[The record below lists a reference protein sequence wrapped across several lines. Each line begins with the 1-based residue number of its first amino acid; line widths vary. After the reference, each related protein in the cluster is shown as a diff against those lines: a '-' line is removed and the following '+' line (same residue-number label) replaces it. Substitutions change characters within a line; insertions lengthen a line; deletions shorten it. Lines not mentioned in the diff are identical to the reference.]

1 MKQYRCLLPKMLRKE
16 SHITRIRQ
24 TVFGGL
30 SSLPDAKSHEIS
42 DMMGLSP
49 TAYPAMGT
57 AERQVRYET
66 DTWGTPHGIFHHRD
80 MVMARGERLYT
91 ILRDGETEEIA
102 ALGDTDKRFAAFG
115 PYLFIMPDG
124 ICYDADTGEIRS
136 LSLSVEGL
144 SQAIL
149 GERYLTVGTLD
160 WKAIGFCTGD
170 GIAVTVRNY
179 YLGSNAVFY
188 RKITGMTAGT
198 LFLDEGFDLQGE
210 YDISVS
216 LAFPK
221 LNRMLSCGDRL
232 MGCIGNTVYI
242 SEAGNP
248 FNWYKSQNADGDPV
262 ELRIGGAGDVTAC
275 ASLDGYAVFFKS
287 DRIYRLMGRS
297 AHDYIITELS
307 APGLTEVNADSL
319 CELGGKLYYLA
330 SGGVYAYDGET
341 TAFVGAAL
349 PQGLTRGIG
358 GSDGV
363 CYHLSAY
370 TPDGRALRCVYHPE
384 RCAWYVTG
392 QTRVVSMASWEDLL
406 FCQTADGEL
415 LRNARVG
422 EVLGTDAGRVKE
434 YGSESPSFAIFG
446 EAFGDSPDGLRLHA
460 IHLRAEGNEDAVLTV
475 RVAYDGQTAWETV
488 GTIRGGV
495 GGFYH
500 MAVYPRR
507 AQSYRIRMDMTGTW
521 RVSEMVCDYEKGKQ

>member
-307 APGLTEVNADSL
+307 APGLTEENADSL